1 MKNIFGTN
9 SRFAALAEDIATN
22 KQQQKNDKKKE
33 EENKPDN
40 SYRKGFNNNRRG
52 HNRLSNKEINEAI
65 EHRAFQ
71 DKLRK
76 ESNEK
81 KEAERVKKMLCI
93 DNFPRLC
100 ETESETES
108 ESETNN
114 GSFLAKIKNSIEN
127 ENDKNQKETTIPP
140 GWVVLTKN
148 KTTGK
153 INFEFKKKTINNTS
167 DKQLAYDGLYKLCD
181 LHKRRTNEYIELYGY
196 DNWEK
201 TFKTPN
207 WIEDEEYEEK
217 MEEEYYAQ
225 MEMESDEESED
236 YTTENVKYWERY

>member
-22 KQQQKNDKKKE
+22 KQQQKNKKQKE
-33 EENKPDN
+33 EENKQDN
-40 SYRKGFNNNRRG
+40 SFRKGFNNNRQVR
-52 HNRLSNKEINEAI
+52 NRLSNKEINEAI

-100 ETESETES
+100 ESES

-140 GWVVLTKN
+140 GWAVLTKN

-153 INFEFKKKTINNTS
+153 INFEFGKKTINNTS
-167 DKQLAYDGLYKLCD
+167 DKQLAYDGLYKLRD
-181 LHKRRTNEYIELYGY
+181 LHKRRTNEYIE
-196 DNWEK
+196 
-201 TFKTPN
+201 
-207 WIEDEEYEEK
+207 
-217 MEEEYYAQ
+217 
-225 MEMESDEESED
+225 
-236 YTTENVKYWERY
+236 

>member
-40 SYRKGFNNNRRG
+40 SFRKGFNNNRRDR
-52 HNRLSNKEINEAI
+52 NRLSNKEINEAI

-76 ESNEK
+76 ETNEK
-81 KEAERVKKMLCI
+81 KEAERVEKMLCI

-100 ETESETES
+100 ESESES

-114 GSFLAKIKNSIEN
+114 DSIS
-127 ENDKNQKETTIPP
+127 T
-140 GWVVLTKN
+140 
-148 KTTGK
+148 
-153 INFEFKKKTINNTS
+153 
-167 DKQLAYDGLYKLCD
+167 
-181 LHKRRTNEYIELYGY
+181 
-196 DNWEK
+196 
-201 TFKTPN
+201 KTPP
-207 WIEDEEYEEK
+207 
-217 MEEEYYAQ
+217 AH
-225 MEMESDEESED
+225 SP
-236 YTTENVKYWERY
+236 